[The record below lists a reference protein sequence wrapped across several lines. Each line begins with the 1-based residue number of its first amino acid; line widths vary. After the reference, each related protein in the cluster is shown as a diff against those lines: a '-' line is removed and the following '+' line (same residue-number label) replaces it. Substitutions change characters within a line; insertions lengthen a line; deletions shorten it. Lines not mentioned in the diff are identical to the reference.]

1 MQKPDA
7 NFLAQCLMCNA
18 KILQYMD
25 QTWLTLPVLQALVR
39 ELILAKT
46 NRFYLIFNLI
56 SSFPQEVRDSLPIP
70 ELRKICQ
77 YDITVI
83 TKFPKAPYDLFL
95 IYASQEEY
103 AGYEEIPVQY
113 RTEDLFLALF
123 TRCPQN
129 GTLPAEAFTDY
140 IVDKAIEKNPKCIDY
155 IPTKFLTHDR
165 LTKAFNK
172 KPDLNLSSEKNIPE
186 TCWDQALA
194 DLVTAT
200 GDNIYCIPD
209 KYITRDMC
217 IRAINFGQE
226 IQFLPRRFRDED
238 MYVEYLAQSYR
249 PINMD
254 RGLPTSIFKPSLL
267 LKLAKKDAEINKSC
281 WGVKNYV
288 ASTSVPPPLWIK
300 VLKICPY
307 ALKHLP
313 KEDQTPEIVKT
324 FFETAPVQL
333 IDELYTFINLG
344 RITKDLVPLLIG
356 TKVKVFQDLITRKM
370 TSKPRPRKD
379 KEPEPEKVSKASSES
394 VTVNMTDSD
403 YLKFTKKYGQ

>member
-1 MQKPDA
+1 
-7 NFLAQCLMCNA
+7 MCNA

-186 TCWDQALA
+186 TCWA
-194 DLVTAT
+194 
-200 GDNIYCIPD
+200 GSP
-209 KYITRDMC
+209 
-217 IRAINFGQE
+217 
-226 IQFLPRRFRDED
+226 
-238 MYVEYLAQSYR
+238 
-249 PINMD
+249 
-254 RGLPTSIFKPSLL
+254 KPSTR
-267 LKLAKKDAEINKSC
+267 N
-281 WGVKNYV
+281 
-288 ASTSVPPPLWIK
+288 
-300 VLKICPY
+300 
-307 ALKHLP
+307 
-313 KEDQTPEIVKT
+313 QT
-324 FFETAPVQL
+324 
-333 IDELYTFINLG
+333 
-344 RITKDLVPLLIG
+344 
-356 TKVKVFQDLITRKM
+356 
-370 TSKPRPRKD
+370 
-379 KEPEPEKVSKASSES
+379 
-394 VTVNMTDSD
+394 
-403 YLKFTKKYGQ
+403 